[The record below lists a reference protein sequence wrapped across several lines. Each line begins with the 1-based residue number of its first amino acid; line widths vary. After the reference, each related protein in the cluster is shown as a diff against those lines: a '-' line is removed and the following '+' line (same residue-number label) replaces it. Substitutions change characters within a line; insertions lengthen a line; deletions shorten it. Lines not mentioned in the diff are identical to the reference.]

1 MFEIGKLYK
10 FIGKANWFLV
20 SDLKGTNICAINYND
35 VIFIVKDIE
44 IDIGYK
50 STHVNHPC
58 TLWVRD
64 SKENF
69 NWTIQHGIALCDE
82 YSFRYGKT
90 HASKKVI
97 QDIDSLKKSLTFG
110 WESLTMFAQ
119 AVPVEYKNSNDAV
132 AAYRKYYLEEK
143 SDIAHWN
150 KNRKAP
156 EWWTKCVK

>member
-1 MFEIGKLYK
+1 MNIFVVDKNPV
-10 FIGKANWFLV
+10 KAAQMLCDKHIV
-20 SDLKGTNICAINYND
+20 KMPVETAQMLSTVCRLKG
-35 VIFIVKDIE
+35 F
-44 IDIGYK
+44 DIGYK
-50 STHVNHPC
+50 STHTNHPC
-58 TLWVRD
+58 TVWVRD

-69 NWTIQHGIALCDE
+69 NWAIQHGIALCDE

-97 QDIDSLKKSLTFG
+97 QDIDSIKKSLTFG